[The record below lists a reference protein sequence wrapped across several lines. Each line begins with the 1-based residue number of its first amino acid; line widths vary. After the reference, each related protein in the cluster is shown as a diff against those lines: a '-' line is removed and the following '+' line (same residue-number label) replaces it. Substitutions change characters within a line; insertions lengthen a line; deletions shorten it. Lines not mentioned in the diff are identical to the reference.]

1 MNEKHHSL
9 RTRLTALLL
18 ALICVLGLFPTTAF
32 AAGDTITL
40 KEFGHSGVAYES
52 AALGRCTLHEMTF
65 KNGNQTTTGFCGTKG
80 GDMGN
85 SLQGQTWGNKRSI
98 SDPTVETM
106 MAYYYAHSTGVF
118 TDEAIALGV
127 NDVWNAGYRWYMNA
141 WVQACIWRYQQGSMS
156 DPVAACAE
164 ELMAVYNSLEG
175 THYTSIDQKQGETSF
190 RDRTQYILDLG
201 SQGVW
206 GKCAVYEYTFTG
218 AGSSSHPAG
227 SVQKI
232 ILGDLTVEH
241 IEQEEYVLIVK
252 KVDATNPSKGLPG
265 AGFHVESTNGSYS
278 KDVITGP
285 DGTYRISGLSAAT
298 YAVTETVAPEGYQI
312 DSATPQYVTLP
323 SNGNNTV
330 TVTFRDSTTITGEG
344 SIRKVDA
351 DNPSRGLAGAVI
363 KITGVDNSFV
373 GTYVTGEGGYLTDVP
388 WDTMPIGSYEAEE
401 VTPPEGF
408 TKSPDPNK
416 VKQTFVWDGKSDVS
430 LVFEND
436 SKVKVRLIKLDDS
449 NNPLPGAVFNIVKD
463 GQIVGTEATSEDGS
477 ITVTDV
483 TEGMYAFVEVS
494 APAPYAKLTEPVI
507 AHVDQATI
515 NGGGTVTVSAADK
528 KLPNLTILKRDSQ
541 TGDVIPNTHFEIR
554 GIHYG
559 FHTDVTT
566 GPDGTATLTGIPV
579 DSYEV
584 TEKSVPDPWVVGD
597 EPTQT
602 IWLEAGDDKQ
612 LIFDN
617 MKQPLLKI
625 AKVEKGTNPAVYIPE
640 TNFLIEAIDGDYRH
654 NVTTGQDGTVE
665 LRVAPGSYKIT
676 EQSVPEP
683 YYISDEP
690 AQTISLNP
698 GDEKEVRF
706 ENQKKPLLTL
716 KKIDADTQ
724 APIPKTVLTVKA
736 LDGTYQD
743 DWTTGLDGTVSLRVE
758 PGTYEV
764 TEKSVPAP
772 YYLPDKDADRTQT
785 ITLSPG
791 DEKTLVF
798 RNRKAP
804 ELTVFK
810 ENSITGE
817 PIEHAKF
824 SIRYTSNG
832 EASEAPATVDY
843 GEAFTDSRGEI
854 RVHELGKRLYPGEF
868 TITELDT
875 GGRIPAQGTHHAD
888 GHYSRK

>member
-18 ALICVLGLFPTTAF
+18 ALICVLGLFPTMAF

-298 YAVTETVAPEGYQI
+298 YAVTETAPPPGGYQI
-312 DSATPQYVTLP
+312 DSTAPQYVTRP

-463 GQIVGTEATSEDGS
+463 GQIIGTEATLEDGS

-483 TEGMYAFVEVS
+483 EEGMYAFVEVS
-494 APAPYAKLTEPVI
+494 APAPFAKLTEPVI

-541 TGDVIPNTHFEIR
+541 TGDVIPNTHFDIR

-559 FHTDVTT
+559 FHDDVTT
-566 GPDGTATLTGIPV
+566 GPDGKAVLTGIPV

-612 LIFDN
+612 LSFDN

-716 KKIDADTQ
+716 KK
-724 APIPKTVLTVKA
+724 LT
-736 LDGTYQD
+736 
-743 DWTTGLDGTVSLRVE
+743 
-758 PGTYEV
+758 
-764 TEKSVPAP
+764 
-772 YYLPDKDADRTQT
+772 RT
-785 ITLSPG
+785 
-791 DEKTLVF
+791 
-798 RNRKAP
+798 
-804 ELTVFK
+804 
-810 ENSITGE
+810 
-817 PIEHAKF
+817 
-824 SIRYTSNG
+824 
-832 EASEAPATVDY
+832 AS
-843 GEAFTDSRGEI
+843 S
-854 RVHELGKRLYPGEF
+854 
-868 TITELDT
+868 
-875 GGRIPAQGTHHAD
+875 Q
-888 GHYSRK
+888 SRKQS

>member
-1 MNEKHHSL
+1 M
-9 RTRLTALLL
+9 
-18 ALICVLGLFPTTAF
+18 
-32 AAGDTITL
+32 
-40 KEFGHSGVAYES
+40 
-52 AALGRCTLHEMTF
+52 
-65 KNGNQTTTGFCGTKG
+65 
-80 GDMGN
+80 
-85 SLQGQTWGNKRSI
+85 
-98 SDPTVETM
+98 
-106 MAYYYAHSTGVF
+106 
-118 TDEAIALGV
+118 
-127 NDVWNAGYRWYMNA
+127 
-141 WVQACIWRYQQGSMS
+141 
-156 DPVAACAE
+156 
-164 ELMAVYNSLEG
+164 
-175 THYTSIDQKQGETSF
+175 
-190 RDRTQYILDLG
+190 
-201 SQGVW
+201 
-206 GKCAVYEYTFTG
+206 
-218 AGSSSHPAG
+218 
-227 SVQKI
+227 QKI

-298 YAVTETVAPEGYQI
+298 YAVTETAPPPGGYQI
-312 DSATPQYVTLP
+312 DSTAPQYVTLP

-401 VTPPEGF
+401 VTPPEGY
-408 TKSPDPNK
+408 TKSPDQSK
-416 VKQTFVWDGKSDVS
+416 VKQAFVWDGKSDVS

-436 SKVKVRLIKLDDS
+436 SKVKIQLIKLDDS
-449 NNPLPGAVFNIVKD
+449 NNPLPGAVFNIIKD
-463 GQIVGTEATSEDGS
+463 GQIVGTEATKADGS

-494 APAPYAKLTEPVI
+494 APSPYAKLTEPVI

-566 GPDGTATLTGIPV
+566 GPDGKAVLTAIPS

-584 TEKSVPDPWVVGD
+584 TEESVPDPWVVGD

-625 AKVEKGTNPAVYIPE
+625 AKVEKGTDPAVYIPE

-690 AQTISLNP
+690 TQTISLNP
-698 GDEKEVRF
+698 GDEKEVLF

-743 DWTTGLDGTVSLRVE
+743 DWTTGPDGTVSLRVE

-843 GEAFTDSRGEI
+843 GEVFTDSRGEI

-868 TITELDT
+868 TITELE
-875 GGRIPAQGTHHAD
+875 PAD
-888 GHYSRK
+888 GFQLKEPITQTVIIHGNESKTVRFLL

>member
-1 MNEKHHSL
+1 M
-9 RTRLTALLL
+9 
-18 ALICVLGLFPTTAF
+18 
-32 AAGDTITL
+32 
-40 KEFGHSGVAYES
+40 
-52 AALGRCTLHEMTF
+52 
-65 KNGNQTTTGFCGTKG
+65 
-80 GDMGN
+80 
-85 SLQGQTWGNKRSI
+85 
-98 SDPTVETM
+98 
-106 MAYYYAHSTGVF
+106 
-118 TDEAIALGV
+118 
-127 NDVWNAGYRWYMNA
+127 
-141 WVQACIWRYQQGSMS
+141 
-156 DPVAACAE
+156 
-164 ELMAVYNSLEG
+164 
-175 THYTSIDQKQGETSF
+175 
-190 RDRTQYILDLG
+190 
-201 SQGVW
+201 
-206 GKCAVYEYTFTG
+206 
-218 AGSSSHPAG
+218 
-227 SVQKI
+227 
-232 ILGDLTVEH
+232 
-241 IEQEEYVLIVK
+241 
-252 KVDATNPSKGLPG
+252 
-265 AGFHVESTNGSYS
+265 
-278 KDVITGP
+278 
-285 DGTYRISGLSAAT
+285 
-298 YAVTETVAPEGYQI
+298 
-312 DSATPQYVTLP
+312 
-323 SNGNNTV
+323 
-330 TVTFRDSTTITGEG
+330 
-344 SIRKVDA
+344 
-351 DNPSRGLAGAVI
+351 
-363 KITGVDNSFV
+363 
-373 GTYVTGEGGYLTDVP
+373 GTYVTGEGGYLADVP

-408 TKSPDPNK
+408 SLSPDPNK

-430 LVFEND
+430 LIFEND

-463 GQIVGTEATSEDGS
+463 GQIIGTEDTSEDGS

-494 APAPYAKLTEPVI
+494 APAPFAKLTEPVI

-559 FHTDVTT
+559 YHTDVTT
-566 GPDGTATLTGIPV
+566 GPDGKAVLTAIPS

-654 NVTTGQDGTVE
+654 DVTTGPDGTVE

-683 YYISDEP
+683 YYISGEP
-690 AQTISLNP
+690 TQTISLNP
-698 GDEKEVRF
+698 GDEKEVLF

-743 DWTTGLDGTVSLRVE
+743 DWTTGPDGTVSLRVE

-832 EASEAPATVDY
+832 EASEAPA
-843 GEAFTDSRGEI
+843 SIRRLRRGI
-854 RVHELGKRLYPGEF
+854 H
-868 TITELDT
+868 
-875 GGRIPAQGTHHAD
+875 GRQ
-888 GHYSRK
+888 R